1 MPTKNSSTAELVGWF
16 WSFEDERRLPGTL
29 QMETHGRMTL
39 EVINQASSP
48 DELRSPF
55 AMPIGGIPRPWYLGG
70 SDVRLTGLV
79 SGTTVSGRSVR
90 DEEITLDGCHCLTFG
105 RMPEPRRIKFIVN
118 LAYIGIALP
127 TTKELFSREA
137 ACHAEGIEGWLNPGG
152 PKLSERNYL
161 SPSAEIEAVAE
172 VEGLGRTTLKM
183 VALASSSRAKGNAVE
198 IQETGHF
205 ALRLTEPASWSNI
218 RDCLYSAHRFVRFAL
233 NSLCVIK
240 RILVEVDGHQVEVV
254 EQEMRDNKG
263 KPYRPTQ
270 VPWEA
275 IFTADT
281 KEQRVVGSAPEVL
294 RKWLELP
301 RKAHGTLLRLHG
313 LMIAD
318 DFVESRAVSVCGA
331 AELWSVQIRGWNDC
345 TKSESVELL
354 EEPVMKMIEEVFTA
368 NGWQGVYLRRVLR
381 ILNSPNELS
390 TSERVRRLFDPIER
404 EVKNL
409 SPAARCE
416 VSTELLR
423 LRHPLSHGETESRM
437 TAAEM
442 SRVVRKA
449 QAILKLAVLDYLGVD
464 WRTVARYNRTL
475 KWELGLDDSWHA
487 LPYPEAEDEQPD
499 RTVTEER

>member
-1 MPTKNSSTAELVGWF
+1 MPAKNSSAAELVGWF

-29 QMETHGRMTL
+29 RMETDGRMTL

-48 DELRSPF
+48 DELRDPF
-55 AMPIGGIPRPWYLGG
+55 EMPIEGIPRPWYLGG
-70 SDVRLTGLV
+70 RDVRLTGLV

-90 DEEITLDGCHCLTFG
+90 DEEITLDDCHCLTFG
-105 RMPEPRRIKFIVN
+105 STRQPKRITFIVN
-118 LAYIGIALP
+118 LAYVGIALP
-127 TTKELFSREA
+127 TTEELFSTEA

-152 PKLSERNYL
+152 PKLSERNYH
-161 SPSAEIEAVAE
+161 SPSAEIETVAE

-183 VALASSSRAKGNAVE
+183 VACASSSKAKGNAVE
-198 IQETGHF
+198 VQETGHF

-218 RDCLYSAHRFVRFAL
+218 RDCLYSAHCFIRFAL

-240 RILVEVDGHQVEVV
+240 RILVEVDGHQVEIV
-254 EQEMRDNKG
+254 EQHMRDNKG
-263 KPYRPTQ
+263 KPYRPAQ

-294 RKWLELP
+294 RKWLEVP
-301 RKAHGTLLRLHG
+301 QKAQGTLLRLHG
-313 LMIAD
+313 LMID
-318 DFVESRAVSVCGA
+318 DGFVESRAVSVCGA

-354 EEPVMKMIEEVFTA
+354 EEPVKKMIEEVFAA
-368 NGWQGVYLRRVLR
+368 NGWQGVYLRRVR
-381 ILNSPNELS
+381 PILNSPNELS
-390 TSERVRRLFDPIER
+390 TSERVRRLFNPIER
-404 EVKNL
+404 EAKNL
-409 SPAARCE
+409 SPDAPCE

-423 LRHPLSHGETESRM
+423 LRHPLSHGEIESSM

-442 SRVVRKA
+442 SSVVRKA
-449 QAILKLAVLDYLGVD
+449 RAILKLAVLDYLGVE

-475 KWELGLDDSWHA
+475 RGELGLDESWHV
-487 LPYPEAEDEQPD
+487 LPYPEAEDE
-499 RTVTEER
+499 